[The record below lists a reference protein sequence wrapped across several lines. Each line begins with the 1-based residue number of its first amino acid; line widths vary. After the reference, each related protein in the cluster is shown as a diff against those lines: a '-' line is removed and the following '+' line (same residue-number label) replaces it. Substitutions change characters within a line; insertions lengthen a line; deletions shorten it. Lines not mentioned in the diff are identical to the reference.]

1 MIEDKAA
8 KINLLILDVD
18 GVMTNGRV
26 IMNDR
31 GEETKYFCVKDGH
44 GLRMLMTAG
53 VEVALVTGRKSQIVL
68 HRAEDLGIKHV
79 YQGVADKRALCSQI
93 IRDNGFKKQEVCCM
107 GDDLQDLAMFMESGL
122 RVAVADAAEEVR
134 EASDFITKSKGGDG
148 AVREVCEWILKSQG
162 KWSDMLTAV
171 TGK

>member
-1 MIEDKAA
+1 MIKDKAA
-8 KINLLILDVD
+8 KIKLLILDVD
-18 GVMTNGRV
+18 GVMTDGRV

-31 GEETKYFCVKDGH
+31 GEETKHFCVKDGQ

-53 VEVALVTGRKSQIVL
+53 VEVALVTGRRSQVVL

-79 YQGVADKRALCSQI
+79 YQGVADKRALCSQV

-107 GDDLQDLAMFMESGL
+107 GDDLPDLAMFMGSGL

-148 AVREVCEWILKSQG
+148 AVREVCERILKSQG
-162 KWSDMLTAV
+162 KWSDMLTAL

>member
-1 MIEDKAA
+1 MVEDKAA
-8 KINLLILDVD
+8 RIKLLILDVD

-31 GEETKYFCVKDGH
+31 GEETKYFCVKDGL

-53 VEVALVTGRKSQIVL
+53 VEVVLVTGRRSQVVL

-93 IRDNGFKKQEVCCM
+93 IRGNGFKKQEVCCM
-107 GDDLQDLAMFMESGL
+107 GDDLPDLAMFMESGL

-134 EASDFITKSKGGDG
+134 DASDFITKSKGGDG
-148 AVREVCEWILKSQG
+148 AVREVCELILRCQE
-162 KWSDMLTAV
+162 KWDDMLAGF
-171 TGK
+171 TGE

>member
-8 KINLLILDVD
+8 RIKLLILDVD

-31 GEETKYFCVKDGH
+31 GEETKNFYVKDGQ

-53 VEVALVTGRKSQIVL
+53 VEVALVTGRKSQVVL

-107 GDDLQDLAMFMESGL
+107 GDDLPDLAMFMESGL
-122 RVAVADAAEEVR
+122 RVAVADAAEEVQ
-134 EASDFITKSKGGDG
+134 EAADFITKSKGGDG
-148 AVREVCEWILKSQG
+148 AVREVCELILRCQE
-162 KWSDMLTAV
+162 KWDDILAGF
-171 TGK
+171 TGE

>member
-8 KINLLILDVD
+8 RIKLLILDVD

-31 GEETKYFCVKDGH
+31 GEETKYFCVKDGL

-53 VEVALVTGRKSQIVL
+53 VEVALVTGRRSQVVL

-79 YQGVADKRALCSQI
+79 YQGVADKRALCSQM

-107 GDDLQDLAMFMESGL
+107 GDDLPDLAMFMESGL

-134 EASDFITKSKGGDG
+134 NASDFITKSKGGDG
-148 AVREVCEWILKSQG
+148 AVREVCELILRCQE
-162 KWSDMLTAV
+162 KWDDMLAGF
-171 TGK
+171 TGE